1 MTYRRNNQYP
11 DFQSLCPNSSPAA
24 NRSLLLETTSV
35 LDLLVPPLF
44 QGRTSSLLSRL
55 STMNKQAFRILTI
68 DDNEAI
74 HEDYRK
80 VLYASANNPKLT
92 EATELLFGESAAKA
106 QSNVNN
112 FHYRIDSALQGEQG
126 IKLVEKSIEENNPY
140 ATAFVD
146 VRMPPGI
153 DGVETCKRIWEIDP
167 DITLVLCTAYSDHSW
182 EEISVQLNHTDK
194 LLILKK
200 PFDPLELRQ
209 IAAAQTARWSL
220 TKIVDQHTQTL
231 ESRVT
236 QRTQEIS
243 ETRDLVFFTLARLAE
258 SRDPETGEHLER
270 IEGYTRLLVEWLS
283 DKEPYQN
290 ELNDR
295 LCEQICRSSIL
306 HDIGKVGI
314 PDNVLLKPGRLT
326 REEFEVMKEH
336 ARIGAEALEDSAL
349 QSTSCE
355 FLSLAAQI
363 ARYHHEKFNGTGYPH
378 GLSGSDIPLA
388 ARIVAVAD
396 VFDALTSER
405 VYKKA
410 MPVDDARA
418 MILAESGEHF
428 DPQIVAAFDAQW
440 ECFKQQA
447 ELDRGAPTLPLVGQ
461 LLAQAENASSNL
473 KFNPANNTPVVS

>member
-1 MTYRRNNQYP
+1 MKPTP
-11 DFQSLCPNSSPAA
+11 
-24 NRSLLLETTSV
+24 
-35 LDLLVPPLF
+35 
-44 QGRTSSLLSRL
+44 
-55 STMNKQAFRILTI
+55 FRILTI

-80 VLYASANNPKLT
+80 VLSASTNNPRLT
-92 EATELLFGESAAKA
+92 EATELLFGGTASKTS
-106 QSNVNN
+106 SNTDQ
-112 FHYRIDSALQGEQG
+112 FQYLIDSVFQGKQG
-126 IKLVEKSIEENNPY
+126 VEHVRTSLEENRPY

-167 DITLVLCTAYSDHSW
+167 NITLVLCTAYSDHSW
-182 EEISVQLNHTDK
+182 EEISSQLDHTDK

-209 IAAAQTARWSL
+209 IAAAQTARWNLSR
-220 TKIVDQHTQTL
+220 IVDQHTQTL
-231 ESRVT
+231 ETSVLE
-236 QRTQEIS
+236 RTREIS

-270 IEGYTRLLVEWLS
+270 IEGYTRLLAQWLS
-283 DKEPYQN
+283 KNGPYQD
-290 ELNDR
+290 ELTER
-295 LCEQICRSSIL
+295 FCEQICRSSIL

-349 QSTSCE
+349 QSDCSD

-378 GLSGSDIPLA
+378 GLSGTDIPLA

-410 MPVDDARA
+410 MPVDEAR
-418 MILAESGEHF
+418 MLILSESGVHF
-428 DPQIVAAFDAQW
+428 DPEIVAAFEGQW
-440 ECFKQQA
+440 KSFKQRA
-447 ELDRGAPTLPLVGQ
+447 ERDRVAPTLPLVEQ
-461 LLAQAENASSNL
+461 LMAQSKNVMVDTLTNSPTA
-473 KFNPANNTPVVS
+473 

>member
-1 MTYRRNNQYP
+1 MNQ
-11 DFQSLCPNSSPAA
+11 
-24 NRSLLLETTSV
+24 
-35 LDLLVPPLF
+35 
-44 QGRTSSLLSRL
+44 
-55 STMNKQAFRILTI
+55 KQFRILTI

-80 VLYASANNPKLT
+80 VLSTSANNPKLT
-92 EATELLFGESAAKA
+92 EATELLFGESTSKA
-106 QSNVNN
+106 QSGVNN
-112 FHYRIDSALQGEQG
+112 FQYLIDSALQGEQG
-126 IKLVEKSIEENNPY
+126 IELVKKSIEEKRPY

-167 DITLVLCTAYSDHSW
+167 NISLVLCTAYADHSW
-182 EEISVQLNHTDK
+182 EEISSQLNHTDK

-209 IAAAQTARWSL
+209 IAAAQTSRWGL
-220 TKIVDQHTQTL
+220 TKVVDQHTQTL
-231 ESRVT
+231 ETRVLE
-236 QRTQEIS
+236 RTREIS

-283 DKEPYQN
+283 KKGPYQDV
-290 ELNDR
+290 LTDHH
-295 LCEQICRSSIL
+295 CEQICRSSVL

-314 PDNVLLKPGRLT
+314 PDSVLLKPGRLT
-326 REEFEVMKEH
+326 REEFEIMKEH

-349 QSTSCE
+349 QSSCCD

-378 GLSGSDIPLA
+378 GLSGYDIPLA
-388 ARIVAVAD
+388 ARVVAVAD

-410 MPVDDARA
+410 MPVNEARA
-418 MILAESGEHF
+418 MILSESGDHF
-428 DPQIVAAFDAQW
+428 DPEIVAAFDAQW
-440 ECFKQQA
+440 ESFKQLA
-447 ELDRGAPTLPLVGQ
+447 ELDRVVPALPLVGQ
-461 LLAQAENASSNL
+461 LMAQAENA
-473 KFNPANNTPVVS
+473 FANETTFSPMV

>member
-1 MTYRRNNQYP
+1 MNQE
-11 DFQSLCPNSSPAA
+11 QL
-24 NRSLLLETTSV
+24 
-35 LDLLVPPLF
+35 
-44 QGRTSSLLSRL
+44 
-55 STMNKQAFRILTI
+55 RILTI

-80 VLYASANNPKLT
+80 VLGTSTNNPKLT
-92 EATELLFGESAAKA
+92 EAIKLLFGESASTVPDNAKK
-106 QSNVNN
+106 
-112 FHYRIDSALQGEQG
+112 FHYQIDSALQGEQG
-126 IKLVEKSIEENNPY
+126 IELIKKSIEQNRPY

-153 DGVETCKRIWEIDP
+153 DGVETCKRIWEVDP
-167 DITLVLCTAYSDHSW
+167 NISLVLCTAYSDHSW
-182 EEISVQLNHTDK
+182 EEISSKLDYTDK

-209 IAAAQTARWSL
+209 TAAAQTSRWKM
-220 TKIVDQHTQTL
+220 TKVIDQHTQTL
-231 ESRVT
+231 ETRVSE
-236 QRTQEIS
+236 RTREIS

-283 DKEPYQN
+283 KNGPYQST
-290 ELNDR
+290 LTDR
-295 LCEQICRSSIL
+295 YCEQICRSSIL

-314 PDNVLLKPGRLT
+314 PDHVLLKPGRLT

-349 QSTSCE
+349 QSSCCD
-355 FLSLAAQI
+355 FLSLAAEI

-378 GLSGSDIPLA
+378 GLSGTKIPLA

-410 MPVDDARA
+410 MPADEAR
-418 MILAESGEHF
+418 MLIRSESGQHF
-428 DPQIVAAFDAQW
+428 DPEIVTAFVAQW
-440 ECFKQQA
+440 DSFKQLAQG
-447 ELDRGAPTLPLVGQ
+447 DRVNPTLPLVGQ
-461 LLAQAENASSNL
+461 LLAQTETAVANTTTNL
-473 KFNPANNTPVVS
+473 PTV